1 MPRRGGRKNSAQAA
15 YLVYGDTPEIEALS
29 TGFARQ
35 GYYNSGYEKAR
46 IFANATT
53 SSYLAAKI
61 KPDGSNAPARFAYA
75 TGVVEP
81 KMGGIFAVGTSAKE
95 LAEELNFKN
104 PRALQTAFDKNLL
117 NPDPSMPGT
126 KRALLNGKPVFK
138 FQEVAAVKAA
148 QAPAAKALA
157 AARNAFRTTPSNE
170 IKEYTRGVNDLKS
183 MLVVLERSGERATRY
198 SNASSVTVKE
208 LDAPVIT
215 SPVRWY

>member
-1 MPRRGGRKNSAQAA
+1 
-15 YLVYGDTPEIEALS
+15 VYGDTPEIEALS
-29 TGFARQ
+29 TGFARK

-46 IFANATT
+46 VFANVTT
-53 SSYLAAKI
+53 SKSLAAQI
-61 KPDGSNAPARFAYA
+61 KPDGKHTPARYAYA
-75 TGVVEP
+75 TGIVEP
-81 KMGGIFAVGTSAKE
+81 QMGGIFAVGTSAKE

-117 NPDPSMPGT
+117 SPDPSMPGT

-157 AARNAFRTTPSNE
+157 AARHAFRTTPSNE
-170 IKEYTRGVNDLKS
+170 IIEYARGVNDLKS
-183 MLVVLERSGERATRY
+183 ILEGLERSVERATRY

-208 LDAPVIT
+208 FDAPVIK
-215 SPVRWY
+215 SSSRWV